1 MATTQQTAPDH
12 ATTGRR
18 RLFTV
23 DEYERMAEEGILGED
38 ERVELVG
45 GEILLMAA
53 MGRKLA
59 GCITLLDNRCHRLLG
74 ETALVRVQLPIMIP
88 DYDEPEPDLAVIQP
102 REDFYREGHPTP
114 ADVLLLIEVAVSSL
128 SYDRDV
134 KLPLY
139 ARAGI
144 PESWLVTLD
153 AEAVGRH
160 AQPSP
165 EGYRRIDR
173 FGRGETIVSL
183 TVPALRIPVDDILG

>member
-1 MATTQQTAPDH
+1 MATTQQTAPNH
-12 ATTGRR
+12 ATTGR

-53 MGRKLA
+53 MGSKHAACVRR
-59 GCITLLDNRCHRLLG
+59 LDRRLQRDLG
-74 ETALVRVQLPIMIP
+74 DTASISTQLPVAIP
-88 DYDEPEPDLAVIQP
+88 DFDEPEPDIAVLRP
-102 REDFYREGHPTP
+102 RTDEYADAHPTRG
-114 ADVLLLIEVAVSSL
+114 DVLLLIEVAVSSL

-153 AEAVGRH
+153 AEAVERH
-160 AQPSP
+160 AEPSP

-183 TVPALRIPVDDILG
+183 TVPGLRIPVDDILG